1 MIDVHCHL
9 VYDVDDG
16 SKNIEESN
24 LMLKEAKQVGFT
36 DIILTPHYREDYFTV
51 PCDEIAK
58 KIDEMEEQAK
68 LIGVNL
74 YQGNEIYATDQLI
87 PLIQNEQAMALNN
100 SKYVLFEL
108 SMRERPI
115 NTEQIIYSIL
125 QFGKVPIIAHPERYT
140 YVQKNPNLLL
150 DYIEMGVLFQSN
162 YGSIIGQYGKE
173 VKETVKLLLT
183 HNMIHFLGSDNHR
196 INSVYCHIKE
206 SMEQLKKLIGT
217 EKIEELTNTNP
228 KAILE
233 DAIIEV
239 PEPREVKKGIFGF
252 KK

>member
-16 SKNIEESN
+16 SKNIDESN
-24 LMLKEAKQVGFT
+24 LMLKEAKQAGFT

-51 PCDEIAK
+51 PCNEIVEK
-58 KIDEMEEQAK
+58 VEKMREQAK
-68 LIGVNL
+68 ELGIQL
-74 YQGNEIYATDQLI
+74 YQGNEIYATDELVQLI
-87 PLIQNEQAMALNN
+87 QDGQAMTLNN
-100 SKYVLFEL
+100 SQYVLFEL
-108 SMRERPI
+108 SLREKPI

-125 QFGKVPIIAHPERYT
+125 QDKKVPVMAHPERYP

-150 DYIEMGVLFQSN
+150 DYIDMGVLFQSN

-173 VKETVKLLLT
+173 VKDTVKLLLT

-196 INSVYCHIKE
+196 VHSVYCHVDE
-206 SMEQLKKLIGT
+206 SIEQLEKLIGR
-217 EKIEELTNTNP
+217 EKVEELTQTNP

-233 DAIIEV
+233 DTSIEI

>member
-108 SMRERPI
+108 SMRVKPI

-196 INSVYCHIKE
+196 INSVYCHVDE
-206 SMEQLKKLIGT
+206 SLEQLEKLIGSA
-217 EKIEELTNTNP
+217 KVRELTYTNP

-233 DAIIEV
+233 DSNIEIT
-239 PEPREVKKGIFGF
+239 EPREVKKGIFGF
-252 KK
+252 KR

>member
-108 SMRERPI
+108 SMREKPI

-196 INSVYCHIKE
+196 INSVYCHVDE
-206 SMEQLKKLIGT
+206 SLEQLEKLIGSA
-217 EKIEELTNTNP
+217 KVRELTYTNP

-233 DAIIEV
+233 DSNIEIT
-239 PEPREVKKGIFGF
+239 EPREVKKGIFGF
-252 KK
+252 KR

>member
-108 SMRERPI
+108 SMREKPI